1 MCTPKQVINTKNIV
15 LSEALQLKMSQS
27 GTRVVNNC
35 VGSRGGAAGGAAV
48 EAAGGAAVE
57 AAGGVAV
64 EAATWATVE
73 DVLKDDYYYCYR
85 CRNSPK
91 VLIADGLSS
100 TKPGLPSSI
109 GII

>member
-1 MCTPKQVINTKNIV
+1 MCTPKQVMNTKNIV

-35 VGSRGGAAGGAAV
+35 VGSRGGEAGGAAGGAAV

-57 AAGGVAV
+57 AAGGAAV
-64 EAATWATVE
+64 EAAGGASVEAATGSTVE
-73 DVLKDDYYYCYR
+73 DVLKADYYYCYR

-91 VLIADGLSS
+91 VLIADGLS
-100 TKPGLPSSI
+100 
-109 GII
+109 